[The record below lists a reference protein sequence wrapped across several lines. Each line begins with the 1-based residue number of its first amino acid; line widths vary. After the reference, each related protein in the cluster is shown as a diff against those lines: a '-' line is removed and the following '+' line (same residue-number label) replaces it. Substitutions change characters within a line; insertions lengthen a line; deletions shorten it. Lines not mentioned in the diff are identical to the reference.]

1 MNRDRE
7 NREIRKTVM
16 LNESEAERLENVRF
30 EGRFRSEG
38 EILREGIELVER
50 RVRAKASQ
58 SQ

>member
-30 EGRFRSEG
+30 
-38 EILREGIELVER
+38 
-50 RVRAKASQ
+50 
-58 SQ
+58 